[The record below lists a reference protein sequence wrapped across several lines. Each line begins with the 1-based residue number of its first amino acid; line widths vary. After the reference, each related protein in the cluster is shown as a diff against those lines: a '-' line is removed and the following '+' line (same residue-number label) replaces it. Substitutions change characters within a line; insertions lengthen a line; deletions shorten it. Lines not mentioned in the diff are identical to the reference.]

1 MDQVPKELRIAV
13 AMRGGVSLA
22 VWTGGGCREIAAL
35 RGAAQDRARGAD
47 APGAEGYGALLDLC
61 RYDEVTV
68 DVLAGA
74 SAGGLNS
81 ALLACH
87 LAYGMEFGDNMR
99 RLWLRLA
106 DLETL
111 TRSPGTPRVPGLPQ
125 DEEHPQEPPGVPDS
139 LLRGD
144 EVFYRRL
151 ADSLLTEIGRQPPD
165 RPGGGPLRLILT
177 ATRVAPREDWVRPT
191 IGQPLE
197 VGRTRAFFRFRHRP
211 GTAFLTDFGGP
222 AGPWPPEDAVRR
234 LAYAARAS
242 SSFPGAFEP
251 ARPFVG
257 APGSTVPP
265 HEPDVVDMSSVS
277 SEAGYGEAP
286 DGRLELVDG
295 GLLDNI
301 PVAWAVRAVAG
312 MPAKAPV
319 DRWLLYLQPVPP
331 APPAPSDTAGP
342 GPRRRMTRLLRLAAR
357 SAAIKAGAESL
368 QEDATD
374 LRAAE
379 SAAAQRQAPVAA
391 LPATGWAEEALRR
404 GRLAR
409 YRSLTGYAEADRFAR
424 LLEDPAEVTGPD
436 PLPLPPGPG
445 PLDGGSSPR
454 CLQRLR
460 QAAEGLALHTE
471 AGSLADVR
479 AYGTSPLPLA
489 RAVRL
494 LFDGIRAAE
503 ESGQTVSP
511 AARERLYA
519 CRLAVATLVAA
530 RDRLVLRRF
539 RECGEEP
546 ARRIREAT
554 VWLAA
559 VMAEAGAPGPED
571 VAGWQEWPGRLA
583 AAVAVANPATAD
595 LDSDWPEDLYAPVW
609 RRLAAL
615 GREIGADVRR
625 PVPGFGG
632 LQGAG
637 GGPGAVLD
645 ALLAAEVLIG
655 PLRPDPLGEPTRI
668 RFHTVSA
675 ANSSWATRQAFPG
688 PVESL
693 VDAKLSG
700 NELYNFASFLSVR
713 RRLNDWTWGRLDTA
727 ASLVDVV
734 ATDERLEKLYTGPDD
749 PALVGLLD
757 APVAPAPTGSP
768 WDPVR
773 AAVTERIQRQILDEE
788 LPLVERL
795 QEEGRDEPLGDADA
809 PEPPAPPDDRP
820 LDERLVPLVDAG
832 AEPIGEL
839 VRRPAPRRAAV
850 RLGLVAWR
858 ALQPSGERPRTHVA
872 RGLMELCGPLVCLPL
887 VLSLV
892 APSAALAAAVCAW
905 FAVAAG
911 TGVWFS
917 FPAHVAVLVGAS
929 LAAAGLCLHHP
940 AKGRRAPLPGFLVPL
955 GAGLVAGYGWLDH
968 QKADLGTP
976 GVFAVTALGYGGA
989 VAAALVAGVGVR
1001 RVSVVTPAVAG
1012 VGAGVVQAAG
1022 HPLPAWAAFAVLYG
1036 VLALGSLALIFF
1048 FPQDDPGAGEPDAV
1062 PDAGGLCPGPD
1073 VAAAAPEDRRSP
1085 DLA

>member
-22 VWTGGGCREIAAL
+22 VWMGGGCREIAAL
-35 RGAAQDRARGAD
+35 RGAAQDRARGAA

-61 RYDEVTV
+61 RYDDVTV
-68 DVLAGA
+68 DVLAGT
-74 SAGGLNS
+74 SAGGLNG

-99 RLWLRLA
+99 RLWLRLG
-106 DLETL
+106 DLESL
-111 TRSPGTPRVPGLPQ
+111 TRSPGTPRLPGLP
-125 DEEHPQEPPGVPDS
+125 EPPDSPPDLPRVPDS

-144 EVFYRRL
+144 EVFYERL
-151 ADSLLTEIGRQPPD
+151 ADSLLTEIGKQPPD
-165 RPGGGPLRLILT
+165 RPGGGPVRLILT
-177 ATRVAPREDWVRPT
+177 ATRVTPRQDWVRPT

-211 GTAFLTDFGGP
+211 GTAFLTDFGSP
-222 AGPWPPEDAVRR
+222 SGPWPPEDAVRR
-234 LAYAARAS
+234 LAYAARTS

-251 ARPFVG
+251 GQPFVG

-265 HEPDVVDMSSVS
+265 HDPDVVDMSSVS
-277 SEAGYGEAP
+277 SEAGHGEAP

-301 PVAWAVRAVAG
+301 PVAWAVRAIAG

-319 DRWLLYLQPVPP
+319 DRWLLYLQPEPP
-331 APPAPSDTAGP
+331 MLPDAVAHPVQQ
-342 GPRRRMTRLLRLAAR
+342 RRMTRLLRLARRA
-357 SAAIKAGAESL
+357 SAIKAGSESL
-368 QEDATD
+368 WEDAVD
-374 LRAAE
+374 LRAAQ
-379 SAAAQRQAPVAA
+379 SAAEQRQAPVAA
-391 LPATGWAEEALRR
+391 LPATGWAREALRP

-409 YRSLTGYAEADRFAR
+409 HRTLTGRAEADRFAR

-445 PLDGGSSPR
+445 PLDGGGSPF

-460 QAAEGLALHTE
+460 QAADGLALPAE
-471 AGSLADVR
+471 PGSLADVR
-479 AYGTSPLPLA
+479 AYGISPLPLA

-494 LFDGIRAAE
+494 LFDGIQAAE
-503 ESGQTVSP
+503 ETGQTVSP

-519 CRLAVATLVAA
+519 CRLAVATLVAV

-546 ARRIREAT
+546 VRRIREAT
-554 VWLAA
+554 VWLGA
-559 VMAEAGAPGPED
+559 VMAEAGTPGPED
-571 VAGWQEWPGRLA
+571 VAAWQEWPGRLA

-595 LDSDWPEDLYAPVW
+595 LDADWPEDLYGPVW

-637 GGPGAVLD
+637 PDGVLD

-675 ANSSWATRQAFPG
+675 ANSSWATRQAFPAAA
-688 PVESL
+688 EDL
-693 VDAKLSG
+693 VDAKLGG
-700 NELYNFASFLSVR
+700 NELRNFASFLSVR
-713 RRLNDWTWGRLDTA
+713 WRLNDWTWGRLDTA

-734 ATDERLEKLYTGPDD
+734 ATDERLAKLYTGPDD
-749 PALVGLLD
+749 PALAGLLD
-757 APVAPAPTGSP
+757 APVAAAPTGSP

-788 LPLVERL
+788 LPLLESL
-795 QEEGRDEPLGDADA
+795 QEEGRDEPLGA
-809 PEPPAPPDDRP
+809 EPDTPVPPPPPDDRP
-820 LDERLVPLVDAG
+820 LDERLVPLVEVG
-832 AEPIGEL
+832 AEPVGEL
-839 VRRPAPRRAAV
+839 VRRPAPRRAAL

-858 ALQPSGERPRTHVA
+858 ALQPSGDRPRTYVA
-872 RGLMELCGPLVCLPL
+872 RGLMELFRPLVCLPL

-905 FAVAAG
+905 FAVMAG

-917 FPAHVAVLVGAS
+917 YPAHLAVLVGVS
-929 LAAAGLCLHHP
+929 LAATGLCLHHA
-940 AKGRRAPLPGFLVPL
+940 AKGRRALLPGFLVPL
-955 GAGLVAGYGWLDH
+955 GAGLVAAYGWLDH
-968 QKADLGTP
+968 QRAELGP
-976 GVFAVTALGYGGA
+976 ASVFLVTALGYGGA
-989 VAAALVAGVGVR
+989 VALALVAGVGVR
-1001 RVSVVTPAVAG
+1001 RVSVVTPVLAG
-1012 VGAGVVQAAG
+1012 VGAGAVQAAA

-1036 VLALGSLALIFF
+1036 VLAAGALALTFF
-1048 FPQDDPGAGEPDAV
+1048 FPQDDPDARAPDLHDLVEA
-1062 PDAGGLCPGPD
+1062 PD
-1073 VAAAAPEDRRSP
+1073 DRRRPVSEP
-1085 DLA
+1085 V

>member
-22 VWTGGGCREIAAL
+22 VWMGGGCREIAAL

-61 RYDEVTV
+61 RYEDVTV
-68 DVLAGA
+68 DVLAGT
-74 SAGGLNS
+74 SAGGLNG

-99 RLWLRLA
+99 RLWLRLG
-106 DLETL
+106 DLESL
-111 TRSPGTPRVPGLPQ
+111 TRRPGLGPLSFLRT
-125 DEEHPQEPPGVPDS
+125 PGPASVPDS

-144 EVFYRRL
+144 EVFYGRL
-151 ADSLLTEIGRQPPD
+151 ADSLLAEIRKQPPD
-165 RPGGGPLRLILT
+165 RPGGGPVRLILT
-177 ATRVAPREDWVRPT
+177 ATRVRPRQDWVRPT
-191 IGQPLE
+191 LGQPLE
-197 VGRTRAFFRFRHRP
+197 VGRARAFFRFRHRP
-211 GTAFLTDFGGP
+211 GTAFLTDFGSP
-222 AGPWPPEDAVRR
+222 SGPWPPEEAVRR
-234 LAYAARAS
+234 LAYAARTS

-257 APGSTVPP
+257 APGATVPP
-265 HEPDVVDMSSVS
+265 NGPDVVDMSSVS
-277 SEAGYGEAP
+277 SEAGQGEPP

-319 DRWLLYLQPVPP
+319 DRWLFYLQPVPP
-331 APPAPSDTAGP
+331 MLPDAVTRPVPQ
-342 GPRRRMTRLLRLAAR
+342 RRMTRLLRLARRASAIKTGSESLWEDAVDLRAAR
-357 SAAIKAGAESL
+357 SAAEQS
-368 QEDATD
+368 
-374 LRAAE
+374 R
-379 SAAAQRQAPVAA
+379 APVSA
-391 LPATGWAEEALRR
+391 LPASGWAEEALRN
-404 GRLAR
+404 GRLPR
-409 YRSLTGYAEADRFAR
+409 YRSLTGHAEADRFAR

-460 QAAEGLALHTE
+460 EAADGLAFP
-471 AGSLADVR
+471 AAPGSLAEVR
-479 AYGTSPLPLA
+479 THGVSPLPLA

-503 ESGQTVSP
+503 ETGQSVSP
-511 AARERLYA
+511 ATRERLYA

-539 RECGEEP
+539 RECGDEP
-546 ARRIREAT
+546 VRRIREAT
-554 VWLAA
+554 VWLGA
-559 VMAEAGAPGPED
+559 VMAEAGTPGPED
-571 VAGWQEWPGRLA
+571 VAAWQEWPGRLA

-595 LDSDWPEDLYAPVW
+595 LDADWPEDLYAPVW
-609 RRLAAL
+609 RRLVAL
-615 GREIGADVRR
+615 GLAIGADVRA

-632 LQGAG
+632 LQGAAG
-637 GGPGAVLD
+637 REAVLD

-675 ANSSWATRQAFPG
+675 ANSSWATRQAFPAAT
-688 PVESL
+688 ENL
-693 VDAKLSG
+693 VDAKLGG
-700 NELYNFASFLSVR
+700 NELHNFASFLSVR
-713 RRLNDWTWGRLDTA
+713 WRLNDWTWGRLDTA

-734 ATDERLEKLYTGPDD
+734 ATDERLAKVYTGPDD
-749 PALVGLLD
+749 PALAGLLA
-757 APVAPAPTGSP
+757 APVEPAPTGSP

-795 QEEGRDEPLGDADA
+795 QEERRDGPLGE
-809 PEPPAPPDDRP
+809 EPDVPAPPDDRP
-820 LDERLVPLVDAG
+820 LDERLAPLVDVG
-832 AEPIGEL
+832 AQPVGEL
-839 VRRPAPRRAAV
+839 VRRPAPRRAAL
-850 RLGLVAWR
+850 RLGLVAWE
-858 ALQPSGERPRTHVA
+858 ALQPSGGRPRTHAA
-872 RGLMELCGPLVCLPL
+872 RGFMWFCLPFVCLPL

-892 APSAALAAAVCAW
+892 APSAALASAVCAW
-905 FAVAAG
+905 FAVMAG

-917 FPAHVAVLVGAS
+917 FPAHLAVLVGAS
-929 LAAAGLCLHHP
+929 LAVTGICLHHLP
-940 AKGRRAPLPGFLVPL
+940 KGRRALLPGFLVPL

-968 QKADLGTP
+968 QRADLGTA
-976 GVFAVTALGYGGA
+976 GVFLVTALGYGGA
-989 VAAALVAGVGVR
+989 VALPLLAGVGVR
-1001 RVSVVTPAVAG
+1001 RVSVLTPLL
-1012 VGAGVVQAAG
+1012 VGAGAG
-1022 HPLPAWAAFAVLYG
+1022 ALQDTWHPLGAWAAFAVLYG
-1036 VLALGSLALIFF
+1036 VLAMATLALILFL
-1048 FPQDDPGAGEPDAV
+1048 PEGDPDGPAPETRTAAPEVGPEN
-1062 PDAGGLCPGPD
+1062 PGPD
-1073 VAAAAPEDRRSP
+1073 AAHGRITAPDGRTGVG
-1085 DLA
+1085 